1 MSRGEKED
9 VSNLSL
15 PNPLTPEITFYD
27 SSGQTTDQNGAI
39 AKTVVTPLSESNV
52 SLQQFILYA
61 RGEILDPH
69 GVDFCGNRGFYK
81 FKKVPKDA
89 FDNYIKY
96 LKSKNTM
103 YFTRARRLITE

>member
-1 MSRGEKED
+1 MGRGEKED
-9 VSNLSL
+9 VSDLSL
-15 PNPLTPEITFYD
+15 PNPPASEITFYD
-27 SSGQTTDQNGAI
+27 GSGQTTDQNGAI
-39 AKTVVTPLSESNV
+39 AKTVLTTLSDRNI

-69 GVDFCGNRGFYK
+69 GVDFRGNRNFYR
-81 FKKVPKDA
+81 FKKVPKEA